1 MRIYMWY
8 NLGIPKIITKGSG
21 FVSVSLDLNIVRSS
35 RFDVAV
41 VGGGPS
47 GVCAAISAARLG
59 MRTVLIEEGGFSGGM
74 ATRGLVGPFMTCYD
88 SDGENMIIRGLFEE
102 IVCRMV
108 ERGYA
113 IHPSE
118 VRAGTAFTSWIK
130 VGHDHVT
137 PFEAEGL
144 KLILD
149 DMLTE
154 EGVELLYHTSFL
166 SPILEGKTLS
176 GIICSS
182 KAGLEVISARVFID
196 CTGDGD
202 LAARC
207 RVPYEMGN
215 EELGLIQ
222 PATMFYRISNVDSD
236 ALEADILANLHNFYR
251 KDGVNYR
258 SLHWRVS
265 EARENGD
272 WNLDRVSIGLFRMPK
287 KDEWCVNT
295 SRIMGVDS
303 TDNRSLTRA
312 EVIGRRQA
320 EHITEFLRKYVPG
333 CENVRVK
340 STASYVGIRESR
352 HIRGEYRLTA
362 DDLLSARVP
371 EDSVLVAAN
380 SVDVHG
386 RFGPRSN
393 EYIPIN
399 GKFYGIPYR
408 SLVPVKIEGLLL
420 AGRCLSADSTA
431 AGAVRVMPP
440 CMAMGQASGTAAA
453 LSVKAGC
460 SVRELDVNILRETL
474 RENGVYLG
482 E

>member
-1 MRIYMWY
+1 MSVNIDLSIY
-8 NLGIPKIITKGSG
+8 KETE
-21 FVSVSLDLNIVRSS
+21 
-35 RFDVAV
+35 FDVAV

-59 MRTVLIEEGGFSGGM
+59 VRTVLIEEGGFCGGM

-88 SDGENMIIRGLFEE
+88 SEGENMIIRGLFEE

-118 VRAGTAFTSWIK
+118 VRSGTAFTSWIRI
-130 VGHDHVT
+130 GHDHVT

-144 KLILD
+144 KIVLD
-149 DMLTE
+149 EMLSE
-154 EGVELLYHTSFL
+154 AGVEVLYHTSFL
-166 SPILEGKTLS
+166 SPMIDGNTLS
-176 GIICSS
+176 GIVCSS
-182 KAGLEVISARVFID
+182 KAGLEIIRASVFID

-202 LAARC
+202 VAARC
-207 RVPYEMGN
+207 GVPFEMGN

-222 PATMFYRISNVDSD
+222 PATMFYHISNVDSD
-236 ALEADILANLHNFYR
+236 ALEADIQANINNFYR

-272 WNLDRVSIGLFRMPK
+272 WSLDRVSIGLFRMPK

-312 EVIGRRQA
+312 EIVGRQQA
-320 EHITEFLRKYVPG
+320 EHITAFFKKYVPG
-333 CENVRVK
+333 CEDVRVK
-340 STASYVGIRESR
+340 STASHVGIRESR

-362 DDLLSARVP
+362 DDLLSAKVF
-371 EDSVLVAAN
+371 EDSIFVAAN

-386 RFGPRSN
+386 RFGPKSN
-393 EYIPIN
+393 EYIPIE
-399 GKFYGIPYR
+399 GKYYGIPYR
-408 SLVPVKIEGLLL
+408 SLVPVDIEGLLL

-453 LSVKAGC
+453 LSVKVGC
-460 SVRELDVNILRETL
+460 SVRTLDVGILRETL
-474 RENGVYLG
+474 RKNGVYLG